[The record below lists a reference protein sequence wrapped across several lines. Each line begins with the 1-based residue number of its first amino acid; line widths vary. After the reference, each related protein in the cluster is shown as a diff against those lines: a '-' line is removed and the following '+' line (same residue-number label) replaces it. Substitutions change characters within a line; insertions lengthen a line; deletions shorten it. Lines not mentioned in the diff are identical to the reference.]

1 MTGPSTQLSGT
12 AEPRAANRAV
22 VEAFFSSNL
31 ENPDERVALWHP
43 RGVKELPFAPPDLP
57 KSRWE
62 GRDDIVANTLANA
75 GMFENVVHTGLE
87 IHECVDP
94 GLFFVTSRMV
104 PEARFLGEPYPQS
117 FIHMIRVEDGA
128 VILQRE
134 YFDSLILS
142 GAERAARAKGR
153 TPIAS

>member
-1 MTGPSTQLSGT
+1 
-12 AEPRAANRAV
+12 
-22 VEAFFSSNL
+22 
-31 ENPDERVALWHP
+31 
-43 RGVKELPFAPPDLP
+43 
-57 KSRWE
+57 
-62 GRDDIVANTLANA
+62 
-75 GMFENVVHTGLE
+75 MFENVVHTDLE

-134 YFDSLILS
+134 YFDSLILA

-153 TPIAS
+153 TAIAS